1 MLPRFNSSTYWQ
13 YLHQPLALRR
23 FTILTLAMLNQL
35 VSVCTAAFG
44 LWLIS
49 VKHRRLSISGTFSRS
64 CISLWPTF
72 LNSDVPPPADIV
84 GHNPWITSKS
94 LGGKSPHCPSVY
106 SAELLCLCVI
116 MCWSTVEQHE
126 VGASCQMG
134 SFNLLMNAPEPS
146 LTDFYVKAGL
156 LPELFYSAVTPPF
169 TVKRRKLISLRIS
182 NVTMMSV
189 IMHHSRSFNRG
200 L

>member
-1 MLPRFNSSTYWQ
+1 M
-13 YLHQPLALRR
+13 
-23 FTILTLAMLNQL
+23 
-35 VSVCTAAFG
+35 
-44 LWLIS
+44 
-49 VKHRRLSISGTFSRS
+49 
-64 CISLWPTF
+64 
-72 LNSDVPPPADIV
+72 
-84 GHNPWITSKS
+84 
-94 LGGKSPHCPSVY
+94 
-106 SAELLCLCVI
+106 
-116 MCWSTVEQHE
+116 EQHE